1 MKKTNLLLTLLF
13 FTQLLQAQTL
23 TGHYKQHAGQ
33 ELSLTGFNY
42 YKSTTLGTAKADSSG
57 FFIINYPKGYKGMAI
72 LNAQDQANL
81 VLALT
86 QDSIQLKGTHL
97 NAIDRLEYINSK
109 ENTQF
114 LNYAQAQG
122 VRSNALSADKLLI
135 VFV

>member
-57 FFIINYPKGYKGMAI
+57 FFIINYPKGYKG
-72 LNAQDQANL
+72 DGHFKC
-81 VLALT
+81 T
-86 QDSIQLKGTHL
+86 RPSEFSIG
-97 NAIDRLEYINSK
+97 INS
-109 ENTQF
+109 
-114 LNYAQAQG
+114 
-122 VRSNALSADKLLI
+122 R
-135 VFV
+135 